1 MWAGDNQAL
10 ALVCDQ
16 PFRMFM
22 RRQRRRSGTFWF
34 QTGSFASGK
43 ESIRCQLARV
53 GDSVRIMSNSPLVP
67 TTAVAAFGLM
77 GGFLAG
83 RRTGRRDLAGAL
95 FAATGA
101 WCARGWYRA
110 SGPVAAAGLSALY
123 VAGMGVSHPLAKRI
137 GAWPS
142 VAVVTAVTVTTA
154 ELVTRIGAGNTVAGR

>member
-1 MWAGDNQAL
+1 
-10 ALVCDQ
+10 
-16 PFRMFM
+16 
-22 RRQRRRSGTFWF
+22 
-34 QTGSFASGK
+34 
-43 ESIRCQLARV
+43 
-53 GDSVRIMSNSPLVP
+53 MSSSPLAP

-123 VAGMGVSHPLAKRI
+123 IAGMGASHPLAKRI

-142 VAVVTAVTVTTA
+142 VAVVTAVTVTAA
-154 ELVTRIGAGNTVAGR
+154 ELVTRTGAPDTVAGR